1 MSRMMLD
8 TNICIYIIKNRP
20 QSVKEKFE
28 SFEIGDLCISSITVS
43 ELMYGAY
50 KSQHTAKNL
59 KALEH
64 FLMPFDIVDY
74 DYSAALAYGK
84 IRADL
89 EKKGQTIGN
98 MDMQIAGHALSL
110 DMTIVT
116 NNTKEF
122 ERVVGLT
129 LDNWV

>member
-1 MSRMMLD
+1 
-8 TNICIYIIKNRP
+8 
-20 QSVKEKFE
+20 
-28 SFEIGDLCISSITVS
+28 
-43 ELMYGAY
+43 MYGAY

-59 KALEH
+59 QALEY

-74 DYSAALAYGK
+74 DYSAAIAYGQ

-89 EKKGQTIGN
+89 EKKGQIIGN

-110 DMTIVT
+110 GMTVVT

-122 ERVVGLT
+122 ERVKDLS